1 LIGLIRILAIGSG
14 AILVWLLLAGQAP
27 THVRL
32 PIDEVVLGATI
43 SQPFGCTT
51 LELEPFDPFCPGRHV
66 HTGIDLAA
74 PTGTEVRSA
83 TSGMVHLGLDSN
95 GAGNYVM
102 VDVDP
107 HTRIFYCH
115 LSAFRV
121 RPGESVSPG
130 QLIGLVGM
138 TGLATGPHVHF
149 EIQVDGSSVD
159 PAVWLG
165 S

>member
-1 LIGLIRILAIGSG
+1 MVGLIRIFAIGSG
-14 AILVWLLLAGQAP
+14 AVLVWLVVAGNVSS
-27 THVRL
+27 HLHL
-32 PIDEVVLGATI
+32 PLDQVVFGATV

-51 LELEPFDPFCPGRHV
+51 LELEPFDPFCPGRHI

-74 PTGTEVRSA
+74 PTGTEVHSA
-83 TSGMVHLGLDSN
+83 TAGIARIGLDSN

-102 VDVDP
+102 VEVDR

-121 RPGESVSPG
+121 RPGASVSPRTV
-130 QLIGLVGM
+130 IGLVGM
-138 TGLATGPHVHF
+138 SGLATGPHVHF
-149 EIQVDGSSVD
+149 EVQVDGSSVD
-159 PAVWLG
+159 PARWLA